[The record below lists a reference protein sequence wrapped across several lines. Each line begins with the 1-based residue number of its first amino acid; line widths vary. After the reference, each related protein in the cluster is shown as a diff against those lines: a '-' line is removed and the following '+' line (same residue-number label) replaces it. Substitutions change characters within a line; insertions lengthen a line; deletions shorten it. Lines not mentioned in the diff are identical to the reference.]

1 MNIYGFEKGKETE
14 KAIKRFL
21 GLADTVSGKGEI
33 DAIYKGT
40 TIEIK
45 RNACALYVGK
55 RFNRYRNAHNAI
67 AALIEEA
74 YFNKGNA
81 FTRSEKVAYSVD
93 GTIEH
98 TYMFSTALFLYLI
111 QDTKAAKIHW
121 YKANNKMLRI
131 VPNKNFCQAIAEYGM
146 TLEAWKNMIDHI
158 E

>member
-14 KAIKRFL
+14 KAIKGFL
-21 GLADTVSGKGEI
+21 GLAEEVAKGGEI

-55 RFNRYRNAHNAI
+55 RFNHYRNAKNVL

-81 FTRSEKVAYSVD
+81 LTRSEKVAYSTD

-98 TYMFSTALFLYLI
+98 TYIFSTALFLYLI
-111 QDTKAAKIHW
+111 QDTKAAQIYW
-121 YKANNKMLRI
+121 YKGKTKMLRI
-131 VPNKNFCQAIAEYGM
+131 MPNKDFRQAITEYGM
-146 TLEAWKNMIDHI
+146 PLATWKTIMDL
-158 E
+158 